1 MSGAKLLDDFLASQ
15 DRGAHRSHKRLAKIV
30 REAYPIGVPAMIMK
44 SSTDRLGASA
54 GYSFH
59 LGTPDDLLRRVASW
73 LLTNADGED
82 YVLCKL
88 ISLLWERHGREDV
101 ALAALLLANIDHESL
116 GTNPWAILSS
126 SINPSE
132 PAEALLLSIEELTR
146 AGHSMPS
153 NEMFRVWCGGRR
165 VESHLALFSVHAAV
179 NSGAGVDGEI
189 LDLLASV
196 EIPDGDSLL
205 GRVKERVVSGRPKQ

>member
-1 MSGAKLLDDFLASQ
+1 MSGAKLLDDFLASR
-15 DRGAHRSHKRLAKIV
+15 DRGAHRSHKRLGMIV

-73 LLTNADGED
+73 LLTNAGGED
-82 YVLCKL
+82 YVLSKL

-101 ALAALLLANIDHESL
+101 SLAALLLANIDHGSL
-116 GTNPWAILSS
+116 GTNPWVMLSS

-132 PAEALLLSIEELTR
+132 PAEALLLSIEELVR

-153 NEMFRVWCGGRR
+153 NEMFRAWCGGRK
-165 VESHLALFSVHAAV
+165 VESHLALFSAHAAV
-179 NSGAGVDGEI
+179 NTGAGIDEEI
-189 LDLLASV
+189 IDLLASV

-205 GRVKERVVSGRPKQ
+205 GRIKERVLSGRQ

>member
-1 MSGAKLLDDFLASQ
+1 MSGAKLLDEFLAIK
-15 DRGAHRSHKRLAKIV
+15 DRGSHRSHKRLAKII

-73 LLTNADGED
+73 LLTKAESDHR
-82 YVLCKL
+82 VLCKL
-88 ISLLWERHGREDV
+88 IPLLWERHGREDV
-101 ALAALLLANIDHESL
+101 ALAALLLANIDNESL
-116 GTNPWAILSS
+116 GTNPWEILAS

-132 PAEALLLSIEELTR
+132 PAEALLLSIEELAR
-146 AGHSMPS
+146 AGHSMPTK
-153 NEMFRVWCGGRR
+153 EMLRTWCRGRL
-165 VESHLALFSVHAAV
+165 VDSHLALFSIHATRKL
-179 NSGAGVDGEI
+179 GGEVDEEI
-189 LDLLASV
+189 IDLLDSV

-205 GRVKERVVSGRPKQ
+205 RRIRERVVSSKP